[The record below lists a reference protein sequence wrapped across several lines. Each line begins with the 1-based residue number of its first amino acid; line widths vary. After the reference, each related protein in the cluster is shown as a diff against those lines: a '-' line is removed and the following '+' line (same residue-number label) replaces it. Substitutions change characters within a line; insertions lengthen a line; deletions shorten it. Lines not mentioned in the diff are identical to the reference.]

1 MEFTNYTDETGE
13 TYEYIVG
20 LLGLDEG
27 ESKNL
32 LLLMA
37 NNNLTKPKYS
47 YADFKLENINEECYA
62 DLAWPDKKVLL
73 FAEDNNS
80 YEVALESDYK
90 CFILGKGFNSDEF
103 ISALK

>member
-1 MEFTNYTDETGE
+1 
-13 TYEYIVG
+13 
-20 LLGLDEG
+20 
-27 ESKNL
+27 
-32 LLLMA
+32 MA
-37 NNNLTKPKYS
+37 NNNLAKPKYS